1 MQQESGRRSN
11 RDRTEATRADLI
23 AAARKLF

>member
-1 MQQESGRRSN
+1 MQPESGRRSN

-23 AAARKLF
+23 RA

>member
-1 MQQESGRRSN
+1 MQQKPARRSN

-23 AAARKLF
+23 AA